1 MILKID
7 NYLKRSTASSK
18 LAVFRICFG
27 FMMLYSMLRFWSKG
41 WIDSVYV
48 VPKFHFKYYGFEWVE
63 SLGSYTYLLF
73 IVCILCAVLITIG
86 LWYRLSILVFFLSF
100 TYIELIEK
108 TTYLNHYYFIS
119 ILSFLLVFLP
129 ANKCFSMDVFLRKKQ
144 YKEIPQWTV
153 DAIKLLM
160 VIVYFYAG
168 LAKINSDWL
177 FKALPLKI
185 WMRSKY
191 DIPLIGET
199 LLQQEWVHYAMSWG
213 GMLYDLS
220 IPFLLFYRKTR
231 LFGFAMVVF
240 FHVFTAVLFP
250 IGMFPYIMIVSAL
263 IFFEGETHNKI
274 VTLLKKIIQPLSSL
288 LEVSSMENVN
298 QFNYKRPKWR
308 LWTLGVFFAI
318 QMVVPFRY
326 VLYPSELFWAE
337 EGYRF
342 SWRVMLVEKIG
353 YTNFKVVNKT
363 SGSSFYVRNGHFL
376 TDLQIKQMSF
386 QPDMILEYAHYLGDH
401 FKSQGHKNIGIYV
414 ESYVSLNGRSNQQ
427 FIDPEIDLLMQ
438 KESFKHKQWIKPF
451 KDEIKGF

>member
-27 FMMLYSMLRFWSKG
+27 LMMLYSMLRFWSKG
-41 WIDSVYV
+41 WIDSLYV

-63 SLGSYTYLLF
+63 SLGGYTYLLF

-86 LWYRLSILVFFLSF
+86 LCYRLSILVFFLSF

-129 ANKCFSMDVFLRKKQ
+129 ANKSFSMDVFFRKKQ

-185 WMRSKY
+185 WMPSKY

-220 IPFLLFYRKTR
+220 IPFLLFCSTERR
-231 LFGFAMVVF
+231 DFLALQWWSF
-240 FHVFTAVLFP
+240 F
-250 IGMFPYIMIVSAL
+250 MFL
-263 IFFEGETHNKI
+263 
-274 VTLLKKIIQPLSSL
+274 QP
-288 LEVSSMENVN
+288 
-298 QFNYKRPKWR
+298 
-308 LWTLGVFFAI
+308 
-318 QMVVPFRY
+318 
-326 VLYPSELFWAE
+326 
-337 EGYRF
+337 
-342 SWRVMLVEKIG
+342 
-353 YTNFKVVNKT
+353 
-363 SGSSFYVRNGHFL
+363 FY
-376 TDLQIKQMSF
+376 S
-386 QPDMILEYAHYLGDH
+386 P
-401 FKSQGHKNIGIYV
+401 
-414 ESYVSLNGRSNQQ
+414 
-427 FIDPEIDLLMQ
+427 
-438 KESFKHKQWIKPF
+438 
-451 KDEIKGF
+451 

>member
-27 FMMLYSMLRFWSKG
+27 LMMLYSMLRFWSKG

-63 SLGSYTYLLF
+63 SLGGYTYLLF

-144 YKEIPQWTV
+144 YKEIPQWTI

-185 WMRSKY
+185 WMPSKY

-263 IFFEGETHNKI
+263 IFFECETHNKI
-274 VTLLKKIIQPLSSL
+274 VTLLKKIIQPLRSL
-288 LEVSSMENVN
+288 LEVSSIENVN

-326 VLYPSELFWAE
+326 LLYPSELFWGE

-353 YTNFKVVNKT
+353 YTNFKVVNKK

-438 KESFKHKQWIKPF
+438 KESFKHKQWINPF
-451 KDEIKGF
+451 KDEIIGF

>member
-18 LAVFRICFG
+18 LVVFRICFG
-27 FMMLYSMLRFWSKG
+27 LMMLYSMLRFWSKG

-63 SLGSYTYLLF
+63 SLGGYTYLLF

-185 WMRSKY
+185 WMPSKY

-274 VTLLKKIIQPLSSL
+274 VTLLKKIIQPLRSL

-308 LWTLGVFFAI
+308 LWTLGVYFAI

-376 TDLQIKQMSF
+376 TDLQIKQKSF

>member
-27 FMMLYSMLRFWSKG
+27 LMMLYSMLRFWSKG

-119 ILSFLLVFLP
+119 ILSFLLIFLP
-129 ANKCFSMDVFLRKKQ
+129 ANKCFSIDVFLRKKQ

-185 WMRSKY
+185 WMPSKY

-274 VTLLKKIIQPLSSL
+274 VTLLKKIIQPLRSL

-308 LWTLGVFFAI
+308 LWTLGVYFAI

>member
-1 MILKID
+1 MILEIN

-27 FMMLYSMLRFWSKG
+27 LMMLYSMVRFWSKD
-41 WIDSVYV
+41 WIQSVYIE
-48 VPKFHFKYYGFEWVE
+48 PKFHFKYYGFDWIQ

-86 LWYRLSILVFFLSF
+86 LWYRFSILLFFLCF

-108 TTYLNHYYFIS
+108 TTYLNHYYFVS

-129 ANKCFSMDVFLRKKQ
+129 ANKCFSMDAFFTKKQ
-144 YKEIPQWTV
+144 YKEIPKWTV

-185 WMRSKY
+185 WMPSKY

-213 GMLYDLS
+213 GMLYDIC

-274 VTLLKKIIQPLSSL
+274 VTLLKKIIQPLRSL
-288 LEVSSMENVN
+288 LEVSSIENVN
-298 QFNYKRPKWR
+298 QFNYKRPKWM

-401 FKSQGHKNIGIYV
+401 FKSQGHKNIGIYA

>member
-1 MILKID
+1 MILEIN
-7 NYLKRSTASSK
+7 NYLKSSTASSK

-27 FMMLYSMLRFWSKG
+27 IMMLYSMLRFWSKG
-41 WIDSVYV
+41 WINSIYIS
-48 VPKFHFKYYGFEWVE
+48 PKFHFKYYGFEWVQ
-63 SLGSYTYLLF
+63 SLGEYTYLLF
-73 IVCILCAVLITIG
+73 AICILCAVLITIG
-86 LWYRLSILVFFLSF
+86 LWYRLGMILFFLSF
-100 TYIELIEK
+100 SYIELIEK

-129 ANKCFSMDVFLRKKQ
+129 ANKCFSMDALLRKKQ

-168 LAKINSDWL
+168 LAKLNSDWL
-177 FKALPLKI
+177 LKALPLKI
-185 WMRSKY
+185 WMPSKY
-191 DIPLIGET
+191 DIPIIGET

-213 GMLYDLS
+213 GMFYDLI
-220 IPFLLFYRKTR
+220 IPFLLLYRKTR
-231 LFGFAMVVF
+231 FFGFLMVMF
-240 FHVFTAVLFP
+240 FHVFTAILFP

-263 IFFEGETHNKI
+263 VFFEGNTHDKIIRFLNKI
-274 VTLLKKIIQPLSSL
+274 IKPIGSLWGTVTYDY
-288 LEVSSMENVN
+288 VS
-298 QFNYKRPKWR
+298 QYHYKRLR
-308 LWTLGVFFAI
+308 GAQLILCAFFIA
-318 QMVVPFRY
+318 QLALPFRY

-363 SGSSFYVRNGHFL
+363 TGDSFLVRNGHFL

-386 QPDMILEYAHYLGDH
+386 QPDMILEYAHYLGNH
-401 FKSQGHKNIGIYV
+401 FKNQGHRNIGIYA
-414 ESYVSLNGRSNQQ
+414 ESFVSLNGRSNQQ
-427 FIDPEIDLLMQ
+427 FIDPEVDLLVEE
-438 KESFKHKQWIKPF
+438 ESFNHKHWIKPF

>member
-18 LAVFRICFG
+18 LAIFRICFG
-27 FMMLYSMLRFWSKG
+27 LMMLYSMLRFWSKG

-48 VPKFHFKYYGFEWVE
+48 APKFHFKYYGFEWVE

-144 YKEIPQWTV
+144 YKEIPQWTI

-185 WMRSKY
+185 WMPSKY
-191 DIPLIGET
+191 DIPIIGET

-363 SGSSFYVRNGHFL
+363 FGSSFYVRNGDFL

>member
-185 WMRSKY
+185 WMPSKY

-274 VTLLKKIIQPLSSL
+274 VTLLKKIIQPFRSL

>member
-1 MILKID
+1 MIFEIN

-27 FMMLYSMLRFWSKG
+27 LMMLYSMLRFWSKG
-41 WIDSVYV
+41 WIDSIYIS
-48 VPKFHFKYYGFEWVE
+48 PKFHFKYYGFEWVQSPGE
-63 SLGSYTYLLF
+63 YTYLLF
-73 IVCILCAVLITIG
+73 AVCILCAVLITIG
-86 LWYRLSILVFFLSF
+86 LWYRLGMILFFLSF
-100 TYIELIEK
+100 SYIELIEK

-119 ILSFLLVFLP
+119 VLSFLLVFLP
-129 ANKCFSMDVFLRKKQ
+129 ANKCFSMDSLLRKKQ
-144 YKEIPQWTV
+144 YNEIPQWTV
-153 DAIKLLM
+153 DSIKLLM

-168 LAKINSDWL
+168 LAKLNSDWL
-177 FKALPLKI
+177 LKALPLKI
-185 WMRSKY
+185 WMPSKY
-191 DIPLIGET
+191 DIPIIGET
-199 LLQQEWVHYAMSWG
+199 LLQQEWVHYLMSWG
-213 GMLYDLS
+213 GMLYDLI
-220 IPFLLFYRKTR
+220 IPFLLLYRKTR
-231 LFGFAMVVF
+231 FFGFLMVLF
-240 FHVFTAVLFP
+240 FHVFTAILFP

-263 IFFEGETHNKI
+263 VFFEGNTHDKIIRFLNKI
-274 VTLLKKIIQPLSSL
+274 IKPISSL
-288 LEVSSMENVN
+288 WGRVTYDYVS
-298 QFNYKRPKWR
+298 QYHYKRLR
-308 LWTLGVFFAI
+308 GAQLILCAFFIA
-318 QMVVPFRY
+318 QLALPFRY

-363 SGSSFYVRNGHFL
+363 TGDSFLVRNGHFL

-401 FKSQGHKNIGIYV
+401 FKSQGHRNIGIYA

-438 KESFKHKQWIKPF
+438 KESFKHKHWIKPF

>member
-27 FMMLYSMLRFWSKG
+27 LMMLYSMLRFWSKG

-63 SLGSYTYLLF
+63 SLGGYTYLLF

-185 WMRSKY
+185 WMPSKY

-263 IFFEGETHNKI
+263 IFFECETHNKI
-274 VTLLKKIIQPLSSL
+274 VTLLKKIIQPLRSL

-308 LWTLGVFFAI
+308 LWTLGVYFAI

-337 EGYRF
+337 EVYRF

>member
-27 FMMLYSMLRFWSKG
+27 LMMLYSMLRFWSKG

-63 SLGSYTYLLF
+63 SLGGYTYLLF

-185 WMRSKY
+185 WMPSKY

-274 VTLLKKIIQPLSSL
+274 VTLLKKIIQPLRSL

-308 LWTLGVFFAI
+308 LWTLGVYFAI

-363 SGSSFYVRNGHFL
+363 FGSSFYVRNGDFL

-401 FKSQGHKNIGIYV
+401 FKTQGQKNIGIYA

-438 KESFKHKQWIKPF
+438 KESFKQKQWIKPF

>member
-1 MILKID
+1 MILEIN

-27 FMMLYSMLRFWSKG
+27 LMMLYSMVRFWSKG
-41 WIDSVYV
+41 WIQSVYIE
-48 VPKFHFKYYGFEWVE
+48 PKFHFKYYGFDWIQ
-63 SLGSYTYLLF
+63 SLGSYNYLLF

-86 LWYRLSILVFFLSF
+86 LWYRFSILLFFLCF

-129 ANKCFSMDVFLRKKQ
+129 ANKCFSMDVFFRKKQ

-177 FKALPLKI
+177 LKALPLKI
-185 WMRSKY
+185 WMPSKY

-231 LFGFAMVVF
+231 LYGFALVVF

-263 IFFEGETHNKI
+263 IFFDGETHNKI
-274 VTLLKKIIQPLSSL
+274 VTLLKKIIKPLRFLVDISAI
-288 LEVSSMENVN
+288 ENVN
-298 QFNYKRPKWR
+298 QFNYKRPKLM

-318 QMVVPFRY
+318 QMVIPFRY

-401 FKSQGHKNIGIYV
+401 FKTQGQKNIGIYA

-438 KESFKHKQWIKPF
+438 KESFKQKQWIKPF

>member
-63 SLGSYTYLLF
+63 SLGGYTYLLF

-185 WMRSKY
+185 WMPSKY

-274 VTLLKKIIQPLSSL
+274 VTLLKKIIQPLRSL

-308 LWTLGVFFAI
+308 LWTLGVYFAI

>member
-1 MILKID
+1 
-7 NYLKRSTASSK
+7 
-18 LAVFRICFG
+18 
-27 FMMLYSMLRFWSKG
+27 MLRFWSKG
-41 WIDSVYV
+41 WIETVYV
-48 VPKFHFKYYGFEWVE
+48 APKFHFKYYGFEWVE

-86 LWYRLSILVFFLSF
+86 LWYRLSILVFFLGF

-144 YKEIPQWTV
+144 YKEIPQWTI

-185 WMRSKY
+185 WMPSKY

-363 SGSSFYVRNGHFL
+363 SGRSFYVRNGHFL